1 MQNLTAS
8 QVSDRDEYLHFISLE
23 SSLGFAFDFDSTIR
37 VFKSSD
43 QTLLNGY
50 YQRMSVSVACTR
62 FERTGHCLQ
71 IVERERRCDKIWNPR
86 KRLGCSPPIG
96 KQRFICSG

>member
-1 MQNLTAS
+1 LRNRA
-8 QVSDRDEYLHFISLE
+8 
-23 SSLGFAFDFDSTIR
+23 DFDSTIR

-43 QTLLNGY
+43 QTASNGY

-71 IVERERRCDKIWNPR
+71 IVERH
-86 KRLGCSPPIG
+86 
-96 KQRFICSG
+96 